1 MPRTRLRPVGFI
13 EPCLPTT
20 AARPPSGPQWLHE
33 IKHDGFRLMAW
44 RDGERVRLF
53 TRNGYDWRERYPLIV
68 AAVAALKV
76 RSCLIDGEAVCCDE
90 SGLAVFDDLRH
101 RRRDDH
107 VFLYAF
113 NLKTAKALGLQ
124 VPPTLLAIADE
135 VIE

>member
-1 MPRTRLRPVGFI
+1 
-13 EPCLPTT
+13 
-20 AARPPSGPQWLHE
+20 
-33 IKHDGFRLMAW
+33 MAW

-76 RSCLIDGEAVCCDE
+76 RSGLIDGEAVCCDE